1 MLKPFGRQ
9 ILIEPVK
16 QKTLL
21 TGENTLTEYGKVIA
35 IGNKVEEIK
44 VGDVVGFLVWGLNH
58 LDIDEVRHYLVYED
72 DQFLLGTIT
81 DEK

>member
-1 MLKPFGRQ
+1 MIKPFGKQ
-9 ILIEPVK
+9 ILIDPFK

-21 TGENTLTEYGKVIA
+21 TGDNNLVDYGRVVA

-58 LDIDEVRHYLVYED
+58 IDIDDKRHYLVYED
-72 DQFLLGTIT
+72 DKFLLGTIT
-81 DEK
+81 DDK

>member
-1 MLKPFGRQ
+1 MIKPFGKQ
-9 ILIEPVK
+9 ILIEPQK

-21 TGENTLTEYGKVIA
+21 TGDPTLTEYGRVVA
-35 IGNKVEEIK
+35 IGDKVEEIK

-58 LDIDEVRHYLVYED
+58 LDINDTRHYLVYED
-72 DQFLLGTIT
+72 DKFLLGTII